1 MPSLRTGSGTAR
13 VGIAMSVRWYILQRA
28 SAALMVP
35 MVLLHLAVIF
45 YASGHAISAGAI
57 LARTRGSLGW
67 GMFYATFVLAASVH
81 AAIRLYGIL
90 GEWTPM
96 RGRGRDV
103 TIGTFFLVLV
113 ALGLRAVAAV
123 TLP

>member
-1 MPSLRTGSGTAR
+1 MN
-13 VGIAMSVRWYILQRA
+13 VRWYILQRT
-28 SAALMVP
+28 SAALMAP

-45 YASGHAISAGAI
+45 YASGHALSAAAI

-67 GMFYATFVLAASVH
+67 GIFYATFVLAASMH
-81 AAIRLYGIL
+81 AAIGLHGIL
-90 GEWTPM
+90 GEWTPL
-96 RGRGRDV
+96 RGHGRDL
-103 TIGTFFLVLV
+103 TMGAFFLVLT